1 MHWGA
6 VKESVCHWCSARIYL
21 VRVSINNW
29 EWVTDL
35 TRPPRATWKCYADAE
50 WPAARLHQPV
60 LLGRDADVVSEAMG
74 RSWRISARKASHGAG

>member
-1 MHWGA
+1 MRWGA
-6 VKESVCHWCSARIYL
+6 VEESVCQWCGARIYL

-35 TRPPRATWKCYADAE
+35 KRPRATWKCYADAE

-60 LLGRDADVVSEAMG
+60 LLDRRTSD
-74 RSWRISARKASHGAG
+74 RASMLRNGGKMPKKGG

>member
-6 VKESVCHWCSARIYL
+6 VEESVCQWCGARIYL

-35 TRPPRATWKCYADAE
+35 KQRPHATWKCYADAE
-50 WPAARLHQPV
+50 WPAARLHHPI
-60 LLGRDADVVSEAMG
+60 LLDRDADGS
-74 RSWRISARKASHGAG
+74 SSK

>member
-1 MHWGA
+1 MRLDA
-6 VKESVCHWCSARIYL
+6 VEESVCQWCGAQIYL

-35 TRPPRATWKCYADAE
+35 KWPRATWKCYADAE

-60 LLGRDADVVSEAMG
+60 LLGRDVDS
-74 RSWRISARKASHGAG
+74 SSSK

>member
-1 MHWGA
+1 MTIA
-6 VKESVCHWCSARIYL
+6 VEDSVCRWCGARIYL

-35 TRPPRATWKCYADAE
+35 KRPRATWKSYADAE

-60 LLGRDADVVSEAMG
+60 LLDSDAD
-74 RSWRISARKASHGAG
+74 K

>member
-1 MHWGA
+1 MG
-6 VKESVCHWCSARIYL
+6 CARIYL

-35 TRPPRATWKCYADAE
+35 NRPHATWKCNANAE

-60 LLGRDADVVSEAMG
+60 SLDRDADS
-74 RSWRISARKASHGAG
+74 SSSK